1 MNDFRGR
8 SPDRILTN
16 SIIDHSSW
24 HFFQARSWL
33 DYAMRGNAPSAIH
46 YCAFELRY
54 GLEYLLFELL
64 VLTGES
70 LTLREYRSAIGKPK
84 EMKKLLSGSAR
95 NYGKLAEFSAIV
107 VSVDSHAPALQFW
120 DLEKIFRYWGIA
132 SEFLHFVGPHEV
144 SYAGTEWLT
153 PAIARLDAVLDEIW
167 KMITGTLGKAIMR
180 PSQMEPEVRQGWL
193 EFSDGKLSKAD
204 LKTRLRLMQPGL
216 KARRGESG
224 WRHRGRR
231 VYKIPTD

>member
-1 MNDFRGR
+1 
-8 SPDRILTN
+8 
-16 SIIDHSSW
+16 
-24 HFFQARSWL
+24 
-33 DYAMRGNAPSAIH
+33 MRGNAPSAIH

-180 PSQMEPEVRQGWL
+180 PSQMEPVEQGR
-193 EFSDGKLSKAD
+193 SKNSPAPYA
-204 LKTRLRLMQPGL
+204 TRL
-216 KARRGESG
+216 ESAQ
-224 WRHRGRR
+224 R
-231 VYKIPTD
+231 